1 VSAAPDYGRAISGW
15 RVWLVVD
22 AEGRSRLASV
32 LYHALWPV
40 RQELV
45 GECLARRSRLWLPSR
60 RSRGKDHP
68 VPGERCACGIYAAGG
83 LSSALAFFGSVGL
96 RELREVEG
104 RPVLHRVLGRVA
116 LWGRLVEC
124 EAGWR
129 GQLAYPEH
137 LFLSARTRSGKPVGA
152 LEEVAWSL
160 ADYRVP
166 IEILDRVGRENELA
180 AALRTHTA
188 V

>member
-1 VSAAPDYGRAISGW
+1 
-15 RVWLVVD
+15 
-22 AEGRSRLASV
+22 
-32 LYHALWPV
+32 
-40 RQELV
+40 
-45 GECLARRSRLWLPSR
+45 
-60 RSRGKDHP
+60 

-137 LFLSARTRSGKPVGA
+137 LFLPARTRSGKPVGA